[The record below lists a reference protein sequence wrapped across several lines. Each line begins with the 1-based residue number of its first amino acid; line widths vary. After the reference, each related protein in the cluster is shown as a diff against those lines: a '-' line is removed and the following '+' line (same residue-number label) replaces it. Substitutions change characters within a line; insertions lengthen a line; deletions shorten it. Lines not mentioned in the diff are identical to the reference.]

1 MSLASSHVTCKGEAA
16 VSAEGHT
23 IRPAR
28 EDEVEA
34 VLPLYEALFE
44 PPGSRPDSWD
54 DDHAAKAL
62 AAAIRSEDSAVLVA
76 ERDGSLVGVCTAYLD
91 LDSVRF
97 GLRCWVE
104 DLAVRRDS
112 RSAGIGAAL
121 LAEARRWAKGA
132 GATHLELDSAEPRT
146 DARRFYE
153 RERPS
158 WRSISYA
165 WRL

>member
-1 MSLASSHVTCKGEAA
+1 M
-16 VSAEGHT
+16 VSAEQAT

-28 EDEVEA
+28 KGEVEA

-44 PPGSRPDSWD
+44 PPGSRPESWD
-54 DDHAAKAL
+54 EARAAKAL
-62 AAAIRSEDSAVLVA
+62 AAAIGSDDSAVLVA
-76 ERDGSLVGVCTAYLD
+76 EREGRLVGLCTAYID

-104 DLAVRRDS
+104 DLAVDPGS
-112 RSAGIGAAL
+112 RSQGVGAAL

-132 GATHLELDSAEPRT
+132 GATHLELDTAEPRI
-146 DARRFYE
+146 DAQRFYE